1 MKHSPTLSMH
11 YVRYSR
17 FSTGGL
23 LPPPTVVI
31 AMTSKM
37 CYFNVC
43 FGFNYQVVNRLT
55 AEKTEKTAES
65 RREHSMSSAYS
76 LCSPRLKAG
85 ILSA

>member
-31 AMTSKM
+31 AMMSKM
-37 CYFNVC
+37 CHFNVS
-43 FGFNYQVVNRLT
+43 FGFNFQVINSLT

-65 RREHSMSSAYS
+65 RRAYSISSAYS

-85 ILSA
+85 VLSA